1 MLPALALVLAALLLA
16 SAPPARAQDGDMGK
30 VKEMLQLEKD
40 RAEQQRREIDALK
53 TREAELAKR
62 LEGIEAR
69 MAGLS
74 REIAVQQG
82 RLDDIE
88 SKAADT
94 LDQYEALSDRR
105 KVLAGRLRQLL
116 ATLWPVHL
124 QSLQSR
130 FGTLDDWQSLDRLF
144 TWLAAIYGRTRTT
157 FAEALEAT
165 RLMHANLLEQQRL
178 AEAAR
183 DQLGQV
189 NALKD
194 RLLQDRLDLRASL
207 RKVSGEKLDLEQ
219 ELGDILS
226 VIKDLNYRIDSQ
238 KAKRFGENKMLL
250 PWPAKGRV
258 VADFAPGADP
268 PVRGVG
274 LALAPGASV
283 RSVFWGKVVHNDVLR
298 GFGRV
303 VIIYHGNDYYSLYAF
318 LGDGFVA
325 SGQEVEKD
333 EAIGQAGFYPAADGP
348 GLYFELRL
356 GQKAINPMNWLSPM

>member
-1 MLPALALVLAALLLA
+1 M
-16 SAPPARAQDGDMGK
+16 SK
-30 VKEMLQLEKD
+30 VKEMLELEKD
-40 RAEQQRREIDALK
+40 RAERQRRQIEALK
-53 TREAELAKR
+53 TREAELGER

-69 MAGLS
+69 MAGLTK
-74 REIAVQQG
+74 EIGVQQA

-88 SKAADT
+88 AKAADT
-94 LDQYEALSDRR
+94 KGQYER
-105 KVLAGRLRQLL
+105 LAAHRGELADRLRHLL
-116 ATLWPVHL
+116 GALWPVHL

-130 FGTLDDWQSLDRLF
+130 FGALDDWQSVDRLF
-144 TWLAAIYGRTRTT
+144 TWLAAVYDRTRAT

-165 RLMHANLLEQQRL
+165 RQMHANLVEQERL

-194 RLLQDRLDLRASL
+194 RLLQDRLDLRAGL
-207 RKVSGEKLDLEQ
+207 RRVSGEKLDLQQ
-219 ELGDILS
+219 ELNDILS
-226 VIKDLNYRIDSQ
+226 VIKDLNYRIDSR
-238 KAKRFGENKMLL
+238 KAKRFAENKQLL
-250 PWPAKGRV
+250 PWPAQGRV
-258 VADFAPGADP
+258 VADFAPRADP

-283 RSVFWGKVVHNDVLR
+283 HSVFWGKVVHNDVLR

-303 VIIYHGNDYYSLYAF
+303 IIIYHGNDYYSLYAF
-318 LGDGFVA
+318 LGDGFV
-325 SGQEVEKD
+325 STGQEVEKD